1 MHGHKN
7 VKLFFFSTRALFI
20 TNFWK
25 GSCYTLLYMI
35 RNVYLFFFF
44 LIFETMQIRTVNIFV
59 SLKERRKMNNV
70 GNIVTS
76 QNLISTELI
85 NDV

>member
-1 MHGHKN
+1 M
-7 VKLFFFSTRALFI
+7 FI
-20 TNFWK
+20 
-25 GSCYTLLYMI
+25 
-35 RNVYLFFFF
+35 YLFFFF